1 MEEPKKIEY
10 SFWLKECTSCGYST
24 YSTRYNTVCTKCGGV
39 AICVSLLERK
49 VNRKGKC
56 LYIHL

>member
-39 AICVSLLERK
+39 AICGKPSRK
-49 VNRKGKC
+49 KSK
-56 LYIHL
+56 